1 VPGIQGNVPQLAH
14 VGVRVEIRPDHRNH
28 GPAPIRMDGW
38 SRYGVQEREVFWLH
52 PREPNVDLFPGET
65 GRLLRNVA
73 SMPPP

>member
-1 VPGIQGNVPQLAH
+1 
-14 VGVRVEIRPDHRNH
+14 
-28 GPAPIRMDGW
+28 MDGW